1 MYLYAF
7 CISKRGCTKSIL
19 IKGAKNAKCYFF
31 KNFFSTLNDKN
42 TPTSNML
49 NLKNLALS
57 YGRISFLR
65 PYCSKVLE
73 FFNTFFVL
81 SLPLSRVSGFS
92 LSLSLSL
99 SQTQAFL
106 TTIRSRFHL
115 LDYHLY
121 RESMLSND
129 RCYKSTS
136 MFRKSSSKRR

>member
-1 MYLYAF
+1 MLLQCHILMYLYAF
-7 CISKRGCTKSIL
+7 CISKRECTKSIL

-99 SQTQAFL
+99 SNSSFPHHHTLSFSPFRLPPLPRINALQRQ
-106 TTIRSRFHL
+106 
-115 LDYHLY
+115 
-121 RESMLSND
+121 ML
-129 RCYKSTS
+129 
-136 MFRKSSSKRR
+136 